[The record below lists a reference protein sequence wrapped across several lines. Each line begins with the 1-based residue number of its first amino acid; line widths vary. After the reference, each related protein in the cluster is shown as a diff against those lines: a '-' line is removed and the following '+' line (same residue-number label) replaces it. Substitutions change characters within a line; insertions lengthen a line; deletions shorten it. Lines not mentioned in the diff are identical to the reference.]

1 MKRIRGLNYW
11 PLHKVL
17 REKYRFKE
25 EEARAFADFLLP
37 MLEWDP
43 EKRASAQTMLNHPWL
58 NMKSDFESRLTPEEL
73 KEQLEKEKELEEKEQ
88 IANDFKAKQEEVR
101 VEMSKLE
108 LSDKDL
114 NQADDELSTFSGS
127 ALFNDS

>member
-1 MKRIRGLNYW
+1 MALGGTKYKKLFDRSGQLKRIRGLNYW

-25 EEARAFADFLLP
+25 EEAHAFADFLLP

-58 NMKSDFESRLTPEEL
+58 SRDSNYDTRHSPEEHKTKL
-73 KEQLEKEKELEEKEQ
+73 DVEKEIAKDFAEE
-88 IANDFKAKQEEVR
+88 AR

-108 LSDKDL
+108 VSDIE
-114 NQADDELSTFSGS
+114 QH
-127 ALFNDS
+127 